1 MQEND
6 LRQAIDQYHNL
17 EQRLADHKD
26 QLTKEISATIEQQ
39 NKDLLEKSKK
49 VSIAIYKMNEIEPV
63 IKKIESTLIKFE

>member
-1 MQEND
+1 